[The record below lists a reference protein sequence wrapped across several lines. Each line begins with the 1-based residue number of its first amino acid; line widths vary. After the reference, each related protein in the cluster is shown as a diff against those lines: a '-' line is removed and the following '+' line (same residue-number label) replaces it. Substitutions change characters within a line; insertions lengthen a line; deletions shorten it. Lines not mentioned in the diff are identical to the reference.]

1 MTNRLMY
8 KQIVGDSG
16 FKTADAFNES
26 DHPRADNGQ
35 FGSGGGNA
43 APKSGGKAE
52 SKGKADKPAS
62 KESGKGA
69 KPGWMLK
76 ADPKLAAKVKANQA
90 RHQEMKKHLGSGPSK
105 QGESKPAEGM
115 KSNNEG
121 FGYHGELAMKEG
133 SEKAHETFKKKAA
146 EVKAITGESDAKT
159 VRDYLDSTRGR
170 HLADMGEKADAEYI
184 KKDFAKFKKTY
195 DPEDYK

>member
-35 FGSGGGNA
+35 FGSGGGKA
-43 APKSGGKAE
+43 AAKSGEKSE

-76 ADPKLAAKVKANQA
+76 ADPALAAKVKANQA
-90 RHQEMKKHLGSGPSK
+90 RHQEMKKNLGSGPSK
-105 QGESKPAEGM
+105 QGESKASSKPEP
-115 KSNNEG
+115 SFIQILNNPEAKRIVHQIEEMG
-121 FGYHGELAMKEG
+121 NNPDLKA
-133 SEKAHETFKKKAA
+133 EKAGAIA
-146 EVKAITGESDAKT
+146 ELKQKYNFTWKE
-159 VRDYLDSTRGR
+159 
-170 HLADMGEKADAEYI
+170 
-184 KKDFAKFKKTY
+184 
-195 DPEDYK
+195 